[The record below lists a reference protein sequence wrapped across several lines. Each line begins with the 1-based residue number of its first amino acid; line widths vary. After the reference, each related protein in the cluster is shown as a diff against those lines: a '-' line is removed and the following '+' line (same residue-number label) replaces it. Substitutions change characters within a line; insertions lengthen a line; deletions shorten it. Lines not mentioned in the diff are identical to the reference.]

1 MVAETMNELYTL
13 HNETTTTLTETYTT
27 KTETATTGTTT
38 YSSGDMIAS
47 NISLVGHQHRDNPGL
62 LVQSPQYQLVL
73 LVLSQM
79 QMVIVSIQSVRLWL
93 KLLWMH

>member
-47 NISLVGHQHRDNPGL
+47 NISLVGHQHRDNPG
-62 LVQSPQYQLVL
+62 VNGAITTVPVGV

-79 QMVIVSIQSVRLWL
+79 QMVIVSIQSVRF
-93 KLLWMH
+93 